1 MVSMIMQGTT
11 EFIAPRVTLSGRGA
25 TAKLGDYL
33 VPRESTARSVLVV
46 VDDHL
51 RDNEAYLQLER
62 SLRRAELSPTVIGG
76 LGTEPDDGRINEAAD
91 RARGVDY
98 AYVIGVGGGSVMDA
112 AKVLAVLVRNGGGAA
127 DWVGPIEPPGGIA
140 PLAFVP
146 STCGTGAEVTRAAM
160 VTVGGAKRISVSSR
174 YPGEHVVLDPGILDG
189 LPAEVI
195 ASTGMDALAHAAEAM
210 MSKDRSWST
219 VRNSVSAIESLVANI
234 EAAVSGDRAAL
245 EECFYASH
253 AAGLALNAGVQ
264 LGHSIAYC
272 IANVV
277 HVPHGIASGL
287 ALPYCI
293 AYNAPALDG
302 SSTGK
307 VLSRAVTGGLSDTL
321 SDASASLDGLLSR
334 LSMPRSLSDL
344 GISASVAQD
353 MADICIREYPRPANP
368 APLVLASVRGLFAAM
383 HAGDLQAAFSAS
395 PRVGDGA

>member
-1 MVSMIMQGTT
+1 MQGTT
-11 EFIAPRVTLSGRGA
+11 EFIAPRVTLAGRGT
-25 TAKLGDYL
+25 TAKLGEYL
-33 VPRESTARSVLVV
+33 VPRGFTTSSVLVV

-51 RDNEAYLQLER
+51 RDNEAYLRLER
-62 SLRRAELSPTVIGG
+62 GLRRAELSPTVIGG
-76 LGTEPDDGRINEAAD
+76 LGTEPDDGRIDEAAE

-112 AKVLAVLVRNGGGAA
+112 AKMLAVLVRNGGGAA

-174 YPGEHVVLDPGILDG
+174 YPGGHVVLDPGILDG
-189 LPAEVI
+189 LPAAVI
-195 ASTGMDALAHAAEAM
+195 ASTGLDALAHAAEAM

-234 EAAVSGDRAAL
+234 EAAVRGDRDAL

-264 LGHSIAYC
+264 LGHSVAYC

-293 AYNAPALDG
+293 AYNSRALDG

-307 VLSRAVTGGLSDTL
+307 VLSRAVTGGLGDTL

-344 GISASVAQD
+344 GISASVAQG
-353 MADICIREYPRPANP
+353 MADTCYGDYPRPANP
-368 APLVLASVRGLFAAM
+368 APLLLASLRDLFAAM

-395 PRVGDGA
+395 PGAGDGA

>member
-1 MVSMIMQGTT
+1 MTEGTR

-25 TAKLGDYL
+25 AAKLGDYL

-62 SLRRAELSPTVIGG
+62 SLRRADLSPTVIGG
-76 LGTEPDDGRINEAAD
+76 LGTEPDDGRIDQAAD

-98 AYVIGVGGGSVMDA
+98 ACVIGVGGGSVMDA
-112 AKVLAVLVRNGGGAA
+112 AKMLAVLVRNGGGAA

-160 VTVGGAKRISVSSR
+160 VTVAGAKRISVSSR

-210 MSKDRSWST
+210 MSKDRSWNT
-219 VRNSVSAIESLVANI
+219 VRNSVGAIESLVTHI
-234 EAAVSGDRAAL
+234 EAAVRGDRDAL

-287 ALPYCI
+287 ALPYCL
-293 AYNAPALDG
+293 AYNSRAMDG

-307 VLSRAVTGGLSDTL
+307 DLSRAVTGGLSDTL
-321 SDASASLDGLLSR
+321 FDASASLDGLLSR

-353 MADICIREYPRPANP
+353 MADICIREYPRPANA
-368 APLVLASVRGLFAAM
+368 APLVSTSLRDLFVAM

-395 PRVGDGA
+395 PRVGFGA